1 MGDRWF
7 DLGNLAVNNGLGAD
21 EEDRLLAAY
30 FGRPADDRGR
40 ATLALMRFMSDFRE
54 AMWGVVQ
61 GTVSDLDFDFD
72 AYAREH
78 FDRLARTRRRRPLR
92 GVAGGGGS

>member
-7 DLGNLAVNNGLGAD
+7 DLGNLAVNNGLGAA
-21 EEDRLLAAY
+21 EEERLLTAY
-30 FGRPADDRGR
+30 LGHAPGDRAR
-40 ATLALMRFMSDFRE
+40 ATLALMRYMSDFRE

-78 FDRLARTRRRRPLR
+78 FDRLAATGADERFGQWLEA
-92 GVAGGGGS
+92 AGG